1 MMSLILQASAA
12 ILAPLG
18 FALIMTPIMLKL
30 AHRYKW
36 YDGVDPRKIHTKD
49 TPHVGGVGIFAAMML
64 GVATFYVLNRIAFG
78 LELLSFGRVAL
89 LLVALLAIH
98 VTGVIDDFK
107 NIRAR
112 YKFFAQ
118 LVVAVILILA
128 GFVVKGISLPW
139 SGTIVHLGPAAYLLS
154 ALWIISM
161 SNAVNFVDGM
171 DGLSGGAVAI
181 AAITYGIVFS
191 IIGSYTS
198 ALIAFTIF
206 GAVVGFLFF
215 NWPPAKIFMGDSG
228 AIYLGFALGAL
239 PFLEHSGNATLL
251 VFSLVLSVSLFP
263 ILDTLMA
270 IIRRLRRRVAINVA
284 DKEHTHHKLL
294 DFGIRER
301 GILMMVY
308 SLMVLPN
315 GAVILWAAT
324 KNDKYFWLAGT
335 TWIMVILFFAIL
347 DIWYHKVEM
356 AARRSSPTQPKP
368 ADASK

>member
-1 MMSLILQASAA
+1 MMSLILQTSVAA
-12 ILAPLG
+12 VAPLG
-18 FALIMTPIMLKL
+18 FALLITPIMLKL

-36 YDGVDPRKIHTKD
+36 YDAVDARKIHTKD
-49 TPHVGGVGIFAAMML
+49 TPHVGGVGIFASMIL
-64 GVATFYVLNRIAFG
+64 GIATFYVLNRIVFNLELVAFG
-78 LELLSFGRVAL
+78 KVAL

-98 VTGVIDDFK
+98 VTGVVDDFK

-112 YKFFAQ
+112 YKFLAQ
-118 LVVAVILILA
+118 LILATVLVAA
-128 GFVVKGISLPW
+128 GFVVKGITLPW
-139 SGTIVHLGPAAYLLS
+139 SGTVLHLGPAAYLLS
-154 ALWIISM
+154 AFWIISM

-181 AAITYGIVFS
+181 AALTYGIVFALL
-191 IIGSYTS
+191 GAYTS

-228 AIYLGFALGAL
+228 AIFLGFALGAL
-239 PFLEHSGNATLL
+239 PFLEHSGNPTLL
-251 VFSLVLSVSLFP
+251 VFSLVLSVSIFP

-270 IIRRLRRRVAINVA
+270 IIRRLRRRIAINVA

-294 DFGIRER
+294 DFGIGER
-301 GILMMVY
+301 GILLMVY

-315 GAVILWAAT
+315 AATILWAAT
-324 KNDKYFWLAGT
+324 KNDRYFWLVGT
-335 TWIMVILFFAIL
+335 TWILVILFFAIL
-347 DIWYHKVEM
+347 DVWYHKVEL

-368 ADASK
+368 ADAGK